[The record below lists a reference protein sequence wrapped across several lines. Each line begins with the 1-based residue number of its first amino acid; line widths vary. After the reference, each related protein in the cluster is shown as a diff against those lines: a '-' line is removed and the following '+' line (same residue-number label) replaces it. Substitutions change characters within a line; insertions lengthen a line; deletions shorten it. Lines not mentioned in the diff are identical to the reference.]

1 MSISQRISNC
11 LWFDRQ
17 AEEAVKFY
25 TSIFMNSEILSID
38 RYGKEGFE
46 HHQMPEGTA
55 MSVSFKLD
63 GISFLALN
71 GGPHFEFNEA
81 ISMVIACENQE
92 EIDHFWNTLTEGGQE
107 SMCGWLKDRYGV
119 SWQVVPSNFKQYL
132 SHPNPAIASKM
143 RQAMFSMKKIDLNV
157 LMDIGK
163 NA

>member
-1 MSISQRISNC
+1 MPITQRISNC
-11 LWFDRQ
+11 LWFDKQ
-17 AEEAVKFY
+17 AEEAANFY

-63 GISFLALN
+63 GIQFLALN

-92 EIDHFWNTLTEGGQE
+92 EIDHFWNALTRGGQE
-107 SMCGWLKDRYGV
+107 SMCGWLKDQFGV
-119 SWQVVPSNFKQYL
+119 SWQVVPHNFKQYL
-132 SHPNPAIASKM
+132 SHQNPAIASKM
-143 RQAMFSMKKIDLNV
+143 RQAMFTMKKIDLN
-157 LMDIGK
+157 LLREIGK